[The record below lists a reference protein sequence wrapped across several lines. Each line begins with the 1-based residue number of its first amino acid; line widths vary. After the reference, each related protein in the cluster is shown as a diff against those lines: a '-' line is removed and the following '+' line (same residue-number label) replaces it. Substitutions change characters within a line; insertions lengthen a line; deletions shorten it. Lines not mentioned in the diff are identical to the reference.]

1 MHVLA
6 SLFLGHDCSRCLA
19 LHRLY
24 AQVTELFT
32 GYVGALLAEHAANP
46 SQNWRAKDCAVYLV
60 VALTV
65 RGRTAA
71 AGATATNQLVSV
83 ADFFTQ
89 QVGFLVSLLGPVALL
104 LEMECTCQLVLDWK
118 EQGCALWTW
127 SASSQKGREHV
138 QFACLCARG
147 SSDHNVTYCPA
158 CAYVLYNAP
167 DQAPACMHRSRR
179 SSWRRPWTSARC

>member
-1 MHVLA
+1 MNHALQQV
-6 SLFLGHDCSRCLA
+6 SLRPRPS
-19 LHRLY
+19 

-46 SQNWRAKDCAVYLV
+46 GQNWRAKDCAVYLV

-89 QVGFLVSLLGPVALL
+89 QVGVA
-104 LEMECTCQLVLDWK
+104 W
-118 EQGCALWTW
+118 CA
-127 SASSQKGREHV
+127 
-138 QFACLCARG
+138 ARL
-147 SSDHNVTYCPA
+147 CPA
-158 CAYVLYNAP
+158 
-167 DQAPACMHRSRR
+167 AC
-179 SSWRRPWTSARC
+179 T